1 MSLHYRHIVIGLL
14 ILTVGFIWNACKDSS
29 NPITK
34 PGDVVFPEKNISY
47 DRQVQPLFNIACAT
61 TNCHDRLTRQ
71 SNVDLSSYAGLKGS
85 PYGIVIAKDTS
96 NSRLIWCIKGQP
108 GSSPMPPPP
117 LPSLNINQ
125 IQGLTRWIYEGATDT
140 IP

>member
-1 MSLHYRHIVIGLL
+1 MSFRHRHIVVVQL
-14 ILTVGFIWNACKDSS
+14 ILTTGLILSACKDSS

-34 PGDVVFPEKNISY
+34 PGDVVFPAKNISY
-47 DRQVQPLFNIACAT
+47 YRQVQALFNIACAT
-61 TNCHDRLTRQ
+61 TECHDRQTRQ
-71 SNVDLSSYAGLKGS
+71 SSIDLSSYAGLKGS
-85 PYGIVIAKDTS
+85 PYGIVVPKDTA
-96 NSRLIWCIKGQP
+96 NSRLLWCIKGQP

-117 LPSLNINQ
+117 IPSLNLNQ

>member
-1 MSLHYRHIVIGLL
+1 MPFRHRHIAVGLL
-14 ILTVGFIWNACKDSS
+14 ILAAGLILNACKDSS

-34 PGDVVFPEKNISY
+34 PGDVVFPEKSISY

-61 TNCHDRLTRQ
+61 TDCHDRQTRR
-71 SNVDLSSYAGLKGS
+71 SNVDLASYAGIRS
-85 PYGIVIAKDTS
+85 RFYDIVVPKDTS